1 MEAELITTSTI
12 IEQIK
17 KVLLQTDNEITSLKE
32 QQQSLQNLL
41 AVYKDIQSTSE
52 ANQLLLLA
60 DSKEN
65 VYKELIQK
73 YPFLKRYQIRQ
84 YGLLQKL
91 SGKQLGNLKVTS
103 SEKRF

>member
-52 ANQLLLLA
+52 ANQLLYQLIV
-60 DSKEN
+60 KN

-73 YPFLKRYQIRQ
+73 YPFLKGI
-84 YGLLQKL
+84 KL
-91 SGKQLGNLKVTS
+91 DSMDYYKNYLENNQVI
-103 SEKRF
+103 

>member
-73 YPFLKRYQIRQ
+73 YPFLKGI
-84 YGLLQKL
+84 KL
-91 SGKQLGNLKVTS
+91 DSMDYYKNYLENN
-103 SEKRF
+103 